1 MYLSISC
8 TSVPAIPYCSTG
20 GTVDI
25 TVHEVAASGG
35 LRELYKANGG
45 NWGGTY
51 IDQAFR

>member
-1 MYLSISC
+1 MYLIVIC
-8 TSVPAIPYCSTG
+8 TGVPFMPNCATG

>member
-1 MYLSISC
+1 MYVLSRF
-8 TSVPAIPYCSTG
+8 SVFPIVYKG

-25 TVHEVAASGG
+25 TVHEVKVCGG

-51 IDQAFR
+51 VDKAFR